1 MRSVLTTS
9 ALFALL
15 CFLGVVSIAFSTITL
30 VVSLVTGPPPA
41 SLLEACCGTVL
52 ARLSI
57 GWLLFAAVGIAAA
70 FVVARTA
77 RSLWRLRSAA
87 RRIDALRGVSDPAR
101 VEGVACRIYEDPRP
115 MAFCAGPL
123 RPEIY
128 VSRGAVEGMSRD
140 SLAVVMAH
148 EEHHRLKRDPLR
160 RAIAGT
166 LADGFFF
173 LPILRQAGQKYLALA
188 EIAADRAAAGAVGGG
203 RREVAGALLE
213 FPRGGGGPGEAAV
226 TADRLDHLAGER
238 GAWVPN
244 RSNLIATLVILA
256 CLLSA
261 PIVSIELL
269 TSVPVGIEAL
279 GLHVCLLLLTM
290 TPMALAAV
298 MTWSRPRIELR

>member
-1 MRSVLTTS
+1 MLTTS

-15 CFLGVVSIAFSTITL
+15 CFLGVVAIAFSTITL
-30 VVSLVTGPPPA
+30 IVSLVTGPPPA

-57 GWLLFAAVGIAAA
+57 GWLLFAAVGFAAI
-70 FVVARTA
+70 FVLTRTA

-87 RRIDALRGVSDPAR
+87 RRIEALRGVSEPAR
-101 VEGVACRIYEDPRP
+101 VEGVACRVYEDPRP
-115 MAFCAGPL
+115 MAFCAGLL
-123 RPEIY
+123 RPEIF
-128 VSRGAVEGMSRD
+128 VSRGAVERMSRE

-148 EEHHRLKRDPLR
+148 EEYHRLKRDPLR

-173 LPILRQAGQKYLALA
+173 LPILRQVGQKYLDLA
-188 EIAADRAAAGAVGGG
+188 EVAADRAAAGAVEGGA
-203 RREVAGALLE
+203 RDVAGALVE
-213 FPRGGGGPGEAAV
+213 YSRSRSGPSEDPV
-226 TADRLDHLAGER
+226 TTDRLDHLAGER
-238 GAWVPN
+238 GAWTPN
-244 RSNLIATLVILA
+244 RSNLVATLVILA

-279 GLHVCLLLLTM
+279 GLHICLLLLTM